1 LCAIEAKQINTART
15 QSMTFYARKIEFI
28 SRKIYSNVYLT
39 KQVIQAKYF
48 IDNNFSNNITLEDIC
63 KAGYI
68 SKYHLIRSF
77 KKLYGKTPNQYLIL
91 VRINK
96 AKEFLRKDN
105 SVLEVCFAV
114 GFDSPTTFAGL
125 FKKLVGSSP
134 RSFKK
139 IIK

>member
-1 LCAIEAKQINTART
+1 
-15 QSMTFYARKIEFI
+15 MTFYARKIKSI

-96 AKEFLRKDN
+96 AKELLRKDN

-139 IIK
+139 LLNKKSNF

>member
-1 LCAIEAKQINTART
+1 
-15 QSMTFYARKIEFI
+15 MTFYEKHIESI
-28 SRKIYSNVYLT
+28 SREIYSNVRLT

-91 VRINK
+91 VRINR
-96 AKEFLRKDN
+96 AKELLRKDN

-114 GFDSPTTFAGL
+114 GFDSPTSFAGL
-125 FKKLVGSSP
+125 FKKIVGSSP
-134 RSFKK
+134 GSFKK
-139 IIK
+139 S

>member
-1 LCAIEAKQINTART
+1 
-15 QSMTFYARKIEFI
+15 MTFYARKIESI

-96 AKEFLRKDN
+96 AKELLRKDN

-139 IIK
+139 L

>member
-1 LCAIEAKQINTART
+1 
-15 QSMTFYARKIEFI
+15 MTFYARKIESI

-96 AKEFLRKDN
+96 AKELLRKDN

>member
-1 LCAIEAKQINTART
+1 MALQEPP
-15 QSMTFYARKIEFI
+15 MTFYARKIESI
-28 SRKIYSNVYLT
+28 SRKIYPNVYLT

-96 AKEFLRKDN
+96 AKELLRKDN

-125 FKKLVGSSP
+125 FKKLVGSCP

>member
-1 LCAIEAKQINTART
+1 
-15 QSMTFYARKIEFI
+15 M
-28 SRKIYSNVYLT
+28 
-39 KQVIQAKYF
+39 
-48 IDNNFSNNITLEDIC
+48 
-63 KAGYI
+63 
-68 SKYHLIRSF
+68 
-77 KKLYGKTPNQYLIL
+77 TPNQYLIL

-96 AKEFLRKDN
+96 AKELLKKDN

-139 IIK
+139 L

>member
-1 LCAIEAKQINTART
+1 
-15 QSMTFYARKIEFI
+15 MTFYEIQIESI
-28 SRKIYSNVYLT
+28 SREIYSNVYLT

-77 KKLYGKTPNQYLIL
+77 KKLYGKTPNQYSIL
-91 VRINK
+91 VRINR
-96 AKEFLRKDN
+96 AKELLRKDN

-125 FKKLVGSSP
+125 FKKIVGSSP
-134 RSFKK
+134 RSFKNYK
-139 IIK
+139 IRKAIFKRF

>member
-1 LCAIEAKQINTART
+1 
-15 QSMTFYARKIEFI
+15 MTFYESQIQYI
-28 SRKIYSNVYLT
+28 SRKIYPNVYLT

-96 AKEFLRKDN
+96 AKELLRKDN

>member
-1 LCAIEAKQINTART
+1 MARRCKNLP
-15 QSMTFYARKIEFI
+15 MTFYEIQIESI
-28 SRKIYSNVYLT
+28 SREIYSNVYLT

-77 KKLYGKTPNQYLIL
+77 KKLYGKTPNQYSIL
-91 VRINK
+91 VRINR
-96 AKEFLRKDN
+96 AKELLIKDN

-125 FKKLVGSSP
+125 FKKIVGSSP

-139 IIK
+139 L

>member
-1 LCAIEAKQINTART
+1 VLAAIAKEDTART
-15 QSMTFYARKIEFI
+15 QRMTFYESQIQYI
-28 SRKIYSNVYLT
+28 SRTIYPNVYLT

-63 KAGYI
+63 KAGHI

-77 KKLYGKTPNQYLIL
+77 KKLYGKTPNQYLIS

-96 AKEFLRKDN
+96 AKELLRKDN

-114 GFDSPTTFAGL
+114 GFDSPTSFAGL

-139 IIK
+139 L